1 MNMLRALMITFVAGV
16 ASYCE
21 TTPTPD
27 SGGSWCGPGA
37 IHDDLNCWG
46 SCTSGCS
53 GFSST
58 TCTIETCGT
67 STGDGCILGFTAPLC
82 SWHCPTEGKFEAVV
96 NQTGRAVVEAAKT
109 DIAIRETT
117 KAKSAIK
124 ELAAIKA
131 AVAISSLNSTNAKSG
146 GCGDDCT
153 FDSDCTAGLC
163 GSCTLFV
170 CV

>member
-1 MNMLRALMITFVAGV
+1 M
-16 ASYCE
+16 
-21 TTPTPD
+21 
-27 SGGSWCGPGA
+27 
-37 IHDDLNCWG
+37 
-46 SCTSGCS
+46 
-53 GFSST
+53 
-58 TCTIETCGT
+58 GT
-67 STGDGCILGFTAPLC
+67 TGDGCFIGFTAPPC

-96 NQTGRAVVEAAKT
+96 NQTGSAVVEAAKT

-117 KAKSAIK
+117 KAKS
-124 ELAAIKA
+124 AIKA